1 MSDVVDQSQTE
12 IESTVAA
19 GVQAA
24 AEAASEEQCPQGDQ
38 APAAPPGESKAD
50 SDFRRRLD
58 EATIDLR
65 ECAIAVSRL
74 DAGLK
79 AAKVSLKAAVDT
91 VQRLCARGPET
102 LPLFDRA
109 TTVPGAAEAV
119 ASPPEQPADEWRCV
133 AIEGNL
139 ELPKGLIGKLEV
151 ADIVTLG
158 ELVDAQGG
166 QDGRHKGLRDI
177 KGVGKAAVD
186 KIEDAIEAY
195 FRDNPQR
202 PAVESEPAGNPDWE
216 DLDLA
221 ALVAAGLPQDI
232 ADHLTAAGLLTVGAI
247 EEYLEEKSYREI
259 NNMGQQ
265 AGGVLQTFLV
275 KLLDEFES
283 EPEESLVGFPDPD
296 EVPA

>member
-1 MSDVVDQSQTE
+1 MSDVADQAQTE
-12 IESTVAA
+12 IESTIAA

-24 AEAASEEQCPQGDQ
+24 AEAVAEEQPQGDQ
-38 APAAPPGESKAD
+38 APPPGESKAD
-50 SDFRRRLD
+50 FDFRRRLD

-91 VQRLCARGPET
+91 VQRLCARGPEQM
-102 LPLFDRA
+102 PLFDRA
-109 TTVPGAAEAV
+109 PSVPGAAEAV
-119 ASPPEQPADEWRCV
+119 ASPPEQPADEWRIV
-133 AIEGNL
+133 AIDGNL
-139 ELPKGLIGKLEV
+139 DLPKGLIGKLQE

-186 KIEDAIEAY
+186 KIEDAIEKY
-195 FRDNPQR
+195 FADNPQR
-202 PAVESEPAGNPDWE
+202 PAAESEPVSNPDWE
-216 DLDLA
+216 DLDIE

-232 ADHLTAAGLLTVGAI
+232 ADHLTAAGLLTMGAI
-247 EEYLEEKSYREI
+247 EEFVDDRSYREI

-265 AGGVLQTFLV
+265 CGGVLQTFLV
-275 KLLDEFES
+275 KFLDEFDG
-283 EPEESLVGFPDPD
+283 EPEESLVGFPE